1 MEITNKK
8 VMVLGGYGEVG
19 SAICRRLLPEK
30 PKELIITSLREEEA
44 FAVVEKLRKDFPT
57 MTLLTPVHGNLF
69 VRSALK
75 DIPREVLLSTS
86 RYERWVVE
94 DTLEELSEEILT
106 SSVLFRTI
114 SDHRPDIIV
123 DCINTATA
131 LAYQNVY
138 QSYRDLSSALQ
149 SPQEAEGLIQ
159 RFYRLLTTLTIPA
172 LIRHIQILYESMR
185 RYNIQLYLKIGTTG
199 TGGMGL
205 NIPFTHGEEQPS
217 RLLLSKTA
225 VAGAHTLL
233 LYLLNRTPGGP
244 VVKEIKPAAL
254 IGWKGIGNG
263 RILRGGEPIP
273 LYDCPPNDGYRLVQG
288 QSFSLKKLKHKKGH
302 RLEGKD
308 LEGTFIDTGEN
319 GLFSLDEFRIVTA
332 LGLMEYMTP
341 EEIAQTAVLEVKGT
355 NTSKDVIASLSGAVM
370 GPTYRAGFL
379 RQRAIAELKR
389 LGGAGIAYGFL
400 GPRTTKLIFEASLI
414 GWCYGTLE
422 DTLQPSPE
430 EVSQTLQREVE
441 KDPER
446 RSEAISLGIPILLG
460 DGETLLFANRP
471 QQDKRWEEDNWFIKP
486 ESIDRWAFREWI
498 DLRPKN
504 MARWHEYFN
513 GILREIKESV
523 DDVNFSSDRGDSFWR
538 QNYEGKTIIEPGE
551 IAAWIMLKEN
561 GGRTF

>member
-1 MEITNKK
+1 MAVNFDPYDLLKSIVTASTSALSSEAKLDRMLRI
-8 VMVLGGYGEVG
+8 LSEGFG
-19 SAICRRLLPEK
+19 SERSLFLRPEK
-30 PKELIITSLREEEA
+30 L
-44 FAVVEKLRKDFPT
+44 
-57 MTLLTPVHGNLF
+57 
-69 VRSALK
+69 
-75 DIPREVLLSTS
+75 
-86 RYERWVVE
+86 
-94 DTLEELSEEILT
+94 
-106 SSVLFRTI
+106 
-114 SDHRPDIIV
+114 
-123 DCINTATA
+123 
-131 LAYQNVY
+131 
-138 QSYRDLSSALQ
+138 
-149 SPQEAEGLIQ
+149 
-159 RFYRLLTTLTIPA
+159 
-172 LIRHIQILYESMR
+172 
-185 RYNIQLYLKIGTTG
+185 
-199 TGGMGL
+199 
-205 NIPFTHGEEQPS
+205 
-217 RLLLSKTA
+217 
-225 VAGAHTLL
+225 
-233 LYLLNRTPGGP
+233 
-244 VVKEIKPAAL
+244 
-254 IGWKGIGNG
+254 
-263 RILRGGEPIP
+263 
-273 LYDCPPNDGYRLVQG
+273 
-288 QSFSLKKLKHKKGH
+288 
-302 RLEGKD
+302 
-308 LEGTFIDTGEN
+308 GEN

-389 LGGAGIAYGFL
+389 LGGTGIAYGFL

-486 ESIDRWAFREWI
+486 ENIDRWASREWI

-513 GILREIKESV
+513 GILREIKEAV
-523 DDVNFSSDRGDSFWR
+523 DDVTFTSDRGDSFWR

>member
-1 MEITNKK
+1 MDVTNKK
-8 VMVLGGYGEVG
+8 IMILGGYGEVG
-19 SAICRRLLPEK
+19 SAICRRLLPER

-44 FAVVEKLRKDFPT
+44 STAVEKLRADFPT
-57 MTLLTPVHGNLF
+57 MTTLTPVHGNLF

-75 DIPREVLLSTS
+75 DIPREIILSTS
-86 RYERWVVE
+86 RYERWLIE
-94 DTLEELSEEILT
+94 DTMEELSEEILT
-106 SSVLFRTI
+106 SSVLFQTI
-114 SDHRPDIIV
+114 SEHRPDIIV

-131 LAYQNVY
+131 LAYQNIY
-138 QSYRDLSSALQ
+138 QSYHEISNALQ

-159 RFYRLLTTLTIPA
+159 SLYRFLTTLTTPA

-185 RYNIQLYLKIGTTG
+185 RHNTQLYLKVGTTG

-233 LYLLNRTPGGP
+233 LFLLNRTPGSP
-244 VVKEIKPAAL
+244 VVKELKPAAL

-263 RILRGGEPIP
+263 RILRGGAPIL
-273 LYDCPPNDGYRLVQG
+273 LYDCPPSEGYRLVQG
-288 QSFSLKKLKHKKGH
+288 QSFSLDKLKKKKGV
-302 RLEGKD
+302 RLEGKE

-341 EEIAQTAVLEVKGT
+341 EEIAQTALLEIKGT

-400 GPRTTKLIFEASLI
+400 GPRATKLIFEASLI

-422 DTLQPSPE
+422 DALQPSPE
-430 EVSQTLQREVE
+430 EVSQTLQKEVE
-441 KDPER
+441 KDSER

-460 DGETLLFANRP
+460 DGETLLFANRLH
-471 QQDKRWEEDNWFIKP
+471 QDKRWEQDSWLIKP
-486 ESIDRWAFREWI
+486 ESIDGWAFREWI

-504 MARWHEYFN
+504 MARWHEYFR
-513 GILREIKESV
+513 GILREIKESEKEESS
-523 DDVNFSSDRGDSFWR
+523 SSDRGGGFWR
-538 QNYEGKTIIEPGE
+538 QNYEGKAIIEPGE
-551 IAAWIMLKEN
+551 IAAWILLKEN
-561 GGRTF
+561 GGRIF